1 MPKIIT
7 FCEQG
12 SQEWLDLKAGYISG
26 SKMSDMMAGGK
37 GLTRE
42 TYKMKLVAERLTGK
56 AAAMSFKSAAMIK
69 GNEDEP
75 LAREHYAFMQDVEPV
90 KVAFVYHD
98 SIDWCGASPD
108 SLINSEGF
116 ICDGIL
122 EIKCPN
128 IETHIKYLLEDKI
141 PRDYALQMQWLLT
154 CCARDWCDWMTYSKE
169 MPPRLR
175 AKIVRVYRDEKV
187 IKSLE
192 DAAKKLNEEIDEII
206 NKLGNLK

>member
-75 LAREHYAFMQDVEPV
+75 LAREHYAFMQDVETTQV
-90 KVAFVYHD
+90 SFVYHD

-108 SLINSEGF
+108 SLIDD
-116 ICDGIL
+116 DGIL

-206 NKLGNLK
+206 NQLGNLK